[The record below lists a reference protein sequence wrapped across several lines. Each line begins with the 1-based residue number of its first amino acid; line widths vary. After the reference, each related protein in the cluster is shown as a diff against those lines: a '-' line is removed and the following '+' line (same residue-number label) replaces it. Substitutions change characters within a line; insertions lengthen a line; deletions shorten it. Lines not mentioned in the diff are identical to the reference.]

1 MAIGKVKFRRKF
13 TGTRYLMANGNG
25 RHDSGSSTEFAAALH
40 ALHSHE
46 DHEYQDAY
54 ETLLNMGSEIVQ
66 HLVDAF
72 AGVEGRA
79 RLSVIRLLGELGDGR
94 AVGLLLSLMR
104 TRDEQEYVFVPSL
117 AAKSLGRIGQMPG
130 PSADQAIA
138 GLVEAL
144 NDNSSTGSRRMSALV
159 LGNVGSVEAVPALT
173 AALGDED
180 RQVRALAARALGR
193 IGAPGSEADRA
204 VSALIVRLSDHD
216 RLARPLSLDE
226 QSARTVSEAAAWAL
240 AQIDNPGGNEA
251 LNSWRGK
258 Q

>member
-1 MAIGKVKFRRKF
+1 MNS
-13 TGTRYLMANGNG
+13 NGNG
-25 RHDSGSSTEFAAALH
+25 SHDFGSSTEFDAALD
-40 ALHSHE
+40 ALHSADDDTH
-46 DHEYQDAY
+46 QSAY
-54 ETLLNMGSEIVQ
+54 ESLLSMGPEIVQ

-117 AAKSLGRIGQMPG
+117 AAKSLGRIGQTPG

-144 NDNSSTGSRRMSALV
+144 ADDSNGARRMSALV

-180 RQVRALAARALGR
+180 RQVRALSARALGR

-216 RLARPLSLDE
+216 QLSRPLSLDD

-240 AQIDNPGGNEA
+240 AQINTPGGNQA
-251 LNSWRGK
+251 LDSWRGK
-258 Q
+258 QM